1 MKATLFL
8 KFKDNVIKPYNV
20 NKNYNLE
27 KTNLFV
33 VKEDSKYRIG
43 ELYKIGDYDESFQE
57 IYSPINLTFPD
68 ELLNEDV
75 FLYRQKEVIID
86 GRKYSMQKEI
96 IKDNF
101 RLDDTI
107 SLAETILNYNIT
119 PSYGH
124 LETYETGRVYY
135 VLFSDFSDA
144 LDISIMHEF
153 DRQTVWLSFDLCPND
168 NKNIKPYIIPDLLH
182 NSRIGDV
189 CEEHDLIPVIE
200 DGKMKIGRAVK
211 VTDFDRRHPN
221 TLNRILLPYS
231 LSKLEMYVN
240 DDKPIIINS
249 VRKFLETLAAVY
261 NKDKEAKIVIV
272 DRYHAKRRIYMHE
285 EENNVLFIYRK
296 VQRLES

>member
-1 MKATLFL
+1 MKATLYL

-43 ELYKIGDYDESFQE
+43 DYDESFQE

-75 FLYRQKEVIID
+75 FLYRQ
-86 GRKYSMQKEI
+86 YSMQKEI

-101 RLDDTI
+101 KLDDTI
-107 SLAETILNYNIT
+107 SLAETILNYNIN
-119 PSYGH
+119 PSYLH
-124 LETYETGRVYY
+124 LETCETGWVYY
-135 VLFSDFSDA
+135 VLFSNFSDA
-144 LDISIMHEF
+144 LNIHVMHEF
-153 DRQTVWLSFDLCPND
+153 DRQTVWLSFDLSPND
-168 NKNIKPYIIPDLLH
+168 NKNIKPYIIPDLLY
-182 NSRIGDV
+182 NSMTGDV

-200 DGKMKIGRAVK
+200 NGKMKIGRAVK

-231 LSKLEMYVN
+231 LSELKMYIN
-240 DDKPIIINS
+240 DDKPITINS